1 MALVTANDIPHLWGV
16 GIVDRQHVTIARSR
30 GVEFVGKP
38 ANPLFLQKAPASG
51 VASIQSPTLEGV
63 PAHDGVARSPL
74 TGWLIGVSRSGHP
87 IEASIRRS
95 GWTLA
100 GAGLAFLLVGFVLA
114 TFLASRITR
123 PMVAVSAASTA
134 ALTQDGLEGLSR
146 SGVTE
151 IAQLARA
158 VVDVER
164 QREVLLR
171 RQAQEQTETLRRDLA
186 HVGRVSLM
194 GELSVSLAHELNQ
207 PLAAMALN
215 AQEARRM
222 LDGAGPSRSRLGVP
236 VVTRAQVA
244 HAKPDPDLF
253 VEAAARLGV
262 DVGESVVVG
271 DSVWD
276 LLAARRARA
285 LGVGLLS
292 GGYGQDE
299 LERAGAYRV
308 RGSGGPAAAPGRGR
322 GSYGGDS
329 SENRRDLGMSWGHA
343 MVLHLDEQAVGEVL
357 RWDSLIAEMESALTV
372 FSSGRVIQPV
382 RNMITIEEGK
392 RYLGIMPAVSQDA
405 MGLKLVS
412 FYPGNADNPSR
423 HDPPVS
429 TRYGGSRSPSWTAGS
444 SRKCEPLPSRQ
455 RPPSIWHHP
464 RAAFSPS
471 WEAVYRPRRISTPS
485 RVCATSKSGSGAGI
499 HLRCLLHVRSLG
511 QVQTAPGH
519 LSEVSGQVR
528 LPA

>member
-1 MALVTANDIPHLWGV
+1 MV
-16 GIVDRQHVTIARSR
+16 G
-30 GVEFVGKP
+30 
-38 ANPLFLQKAPASG
+38 
-51 VASIQSPTLEGV
+51 
-63 PAHDGVARSPL
+63 
-74 TGWLIGVSRSGHP
+74 
-87 IEASIRRS
+87 
-95 GWTLA
+95 
-100 GAGLAFLLVGFVLA
+100 
-114 TFLASRITR
+114 
-123 PMVAVSAASTA
+123 VSAASTA

-171 RQAQEQTETLRRDLA
+171 RQAQEETETLRRDLA

-194 GELSVSLAHELNQ
+194 GELSASLAHELNQ

-285 LGVGLLS
+285 PGVGLIS

-308 RGSGGPAAAPGRGR
+308 YEDPV
-322 GSYGGDS
+322 
-329 SENRRDLGMSWGHA
+329 DL
-343 MVLHLDEQAVGEVL
+343 LRHLDEVGV
-357 RWDSLIAEMESALTV
+357 RT
-372 FSSGRVIQPV
+372 GR
-382 RNMITIEEGK
+382 
-392 RYLGIMPAVSQDA
+392 
-405 MGLKLVS
+405 
-412 FYPGNADNPSR
+412 
-423 HDPPVS
+423 
-429 TRYGGSRSPSWTAGS
+429 
-444 SRKCEPLPSRQ
+444 
-455 RPPSIWHHP
+455 
-464 RAAFSPS
+464 
-471 WEAVYRPRRISTPS
+471 
-485 RVCATSKSGSGAGI
+485 
-499 HLRCLLHVRSLG
+499 
-511 QVQTAPGH
+511 
-519 LSEVSGQVR
+519 
-528 LPA
+528 